1 MGFIAAPTG
10 AGSSIAHAASKGTLV
25 TMPLSLARVLG
36 PYIRDKAVC
45 PGFIVGK
52 WLRKGL
58 GNTVYDKM
66 KAHYESIAYPGKTAA
81 PETVAETVTA
91 LVSGMD

>member
-1 MGFIAAPTG
+1 
-10 AGSSIAHAASKGTLV
+10 
-25 TMPLSLARVLG
+25 
-36 PYIRDKAVC
+36 
-45 PGFIVGK
+45 
-52 WLRKGL
+52 
-58 GNTVYDKM
+58 M